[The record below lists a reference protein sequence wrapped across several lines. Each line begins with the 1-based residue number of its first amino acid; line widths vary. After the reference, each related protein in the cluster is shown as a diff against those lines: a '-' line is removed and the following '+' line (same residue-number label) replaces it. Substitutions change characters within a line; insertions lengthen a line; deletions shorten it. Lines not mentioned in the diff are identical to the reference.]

1 MVTLRTQ
8 RLYLIALSRD
18 QIDKALHDV
27 DALAR
32 DLNITI
38 TPGTFSEESRQAMTI
53 KITRMDYVDP
63 SLHEWF
69 TYFLLVHTAER
80 VAVGVCGFKG
90 MPNAIGSVELGYASH
105 PNHRNRGYMTEA
117 VRALIEWAFTHENCV
132 VVTAETLRENI
143 ASQRVLQ
150 KAGMTF
156 DRAVDHMLYWKI
168 PKPENHR

>member
-1 MVTLRTQ
+1 MVKLRTQ
-8 RLYLIALSRD
+8 RLYLIALNRD
-18 QIDKALHDV
+18 QIDLALHNV

-32 DLNITI
+32 ELNITI

-53 KITRMDYVDP
+53 KLTRMDYVDS

-69 TYFLLVHTAER
+69 TYFLLINAADR

-90 MPNAIGSVELGYASH
+90 MPNAIGSVELGYAAH

-117 VRALIEWAFTHENCV
+117 VSALIEWAFTHENCV

-156 DRAVDHMLYWKI
+156 DRAVDQMLYWKI
-168 PKPENHR
+168 PKPVGRK